1 MLNFRNAQINELP
14 QLVEIYNSVIPGR
27 MVTADTEP
35 VSVESRVEWF
45 HSHSEK
51 RPLVVGEIEGK
62 VIGFLSFKSFY
73 GRPAYNGTV
82 EIAIYLDEKQR
93 GKGLGK
99 QFLQKA
105 IDLSPSLGIK
115 TILGFIFAH
124 NTPSMNLFKQFGFEQ
139 YGHLPKVAVM
149 DGVEYDVM
157 ILGKKIE

>member
-1 MLNFRNAQINELP
+1 MINFRNAQLHDLSQI
-14 QLVEIYNSVIPGR
+14 VDIYNSIIPGR

-45 HSHSEK
+45 NSHHSK
-51 RPLVVGEIEGK
+51 RPLLVGEVDGK

-82 EIAIYLDEKQR
+82 EIAIYLAENER
-93 GKGLGK
+93 GKGFGK
-99 QFLQKA
+99 LFLQKA
-105 IDLSPSLGIK
+105 IDLAPSLEIK

-124 NTPSMNLFKQFGFEQ
+124 NTPSIKLFKQFGFEE

-149 DGVEYDVM
+149 DGKEYDLV
-157 ILGKKIE
+157 ILGKKI